1 MDKEAKEKFVA
12 DAHGRLEKADGVF
25 IVDYKGLNV
34 EATNRLRN
42 ELRKV
47 NAEFQVTKNRL
58 LKLACQDT
66 DTEVI
71 VDYMKGPTAIAIAHD
86 DLVGS
91 AKVLVDFSNDFK
103 QLEIKYGQMS
113 GKVVDKE
120 AIKKLAELPG
130 KDILLAQVLSGM
142 QAVPVAFVRT
152 LNGVIINML
161 NVLKAIEQQKAE

>member
-1 MDKEAKEKFVA
+1 MDKEAKKKLVA
-12 DAHGRLEKADGVF
+12 DARGRLEKAKGVF
-25 IVDYKGLNV
+25 LVDYKGLNV

-58 LKLACQDT
+58 LMLACQET
-66 DTEVI
+66 DTEVLA
-71 VDYMKGPTAIAIAHD
+71 DYMQGPTAIALAHD
-86 DLVGS
+86 DLVGP
-91 AKVLVDFSNDFK
+91 AKVLVDFSNNFK
-103 QLEIKYGQMS
+103 QLEIKFGQMS
-113 GKVVDKE
+113 GKVIDRE

-142 QAVPVAFVRT
+142 QAVPAALVRT
-152 LNGVIINML
+152 LNGVIVNML